1 MKRLAVWRDQRL
13 LGYLAS
19 TGSTIRFRYESE
31 VVEQFGLGRPIISMS
46 LPTSASAFSDRQCRP
61 FFDGLL
67 PEGQARRIIAYDLAI
82 PEADTFA
89 MLAVL
94 GRECAGA
101 LAVLPEGEEPLPAA
115 SANPLPELSRAEI
128 DTLIVNLRFEP
139 FGSGAGLRV
148 SLGGVQEKLLLTDL
162 SAAIG
167 TMGTRHET
175 EKRWVLPTGAVA
187 STHVLKPEI
196 AGLLGN
202 VSNEAL
208 CLRFAALVGVA
219 AATCEI
225 ATFADRQVLVVQR
238 FDRTKGI
245 GGVIERMHQETA
257 CQALAVP
264 VASVTRKYQD
274 AGGPTLQDIARML
287 LRWADPSCLEQLLK
301 QCAIHALVGNADAH
315 AMNFSFVLSPAG
327 EVSVAPMYDVFSTI
341 AYPHLT
347 TTPGMFIG
355 GCRDIRSVTRLDLLD
370 EAVSWGLS
378 SQRATEIL
386 ESVFA
391 EAQKS
396 LENALEE
403 VPVAPQLSE
412 LLRNRVTTFT

>member
-1 MKRLAVWRDQRL
+1 MRRLAVWRDQLL
-13 LGYLAS
+13 LGYLTGS
-19 TGSTIRFRYESE
+19 GSTIRFRYETE
-31 VVEQFGLGRPIISMS
+31 VLDRFGLGRPIISMS
-46 LPTSASAFSDRQCRP
+46 LPTSASAYPDRQCRP

-115 SANPLPELSRAEI
+115 SANALPALSRAEI
-128 DTLIVNLRFEP
+128 DALIANLRFEP

-162 SAAIG
+162 SGATG
-167 TMGTRHET
+167 TTQEA
-175 EKRWVLPTGAVA
+175 EERWVLPTGAVA
-187 STHVLKPEI
+187 STHILKPEI
-196 AGLLGN
+196 AGLVGN
-202 VSNEAL
+202 VANEAL

-238 FDRTKGI
+238 FDRTKGE
-245 GGVIERMHQETA
+245 GGIIERMHQETA

-274 AGGPTLQDIARML
+274 AGGPSLADIAHLL
-287 LRWADPSCLEQLLK
+287 LRWTNPSCLEQLLK

-315 AMNFSFVLSPAG
+315 AMNFSFVLSPTG
-327 EVSVAPMYDVFSTI
+327 EVSIAPMYDVFSTI
-341 AYPHLT
+341 AYSHLT
-347 TTPGMFIG
+347 TIPGMFIG
-355 GCRDIRSVTRLDLLD
+355 GCRDIRSVARANLLD

-378 SQRATEIL
+378 SQGATEIL

-391 EAQKS
+391 EAQNC
-396 LENALEE
+396 LELALDQ
-403 VPVAPQLSE
+403 VPVANQLSD
-412 LLRNRVTTFT
+412 LLRNRISTFT

>member
-1 MKRLAVWRDQRL
+1 MKRLAVWRDQLL
-13 LGYLAS
+13 LGYLTG
-19 TGSTIRFRYESE
+19 TGSTIRFRYETE
-31 VVEQFGLGRPIISMS
+31 VVDQFGLGRPIISMS
-46 LPTSASAFSDRQCRP
+46 LPTSASAYSDRQCRP

-101 LAVLPEGEEPLPAA
+101 LAVLPEGEEPLLAA
-115 SANPLPELSRAEI
+115 SAKAPAALSRAEI
-128 DTLIVNLRFEP
+128 DALIANLHFEP

-162 SAAIG
+162 SGATG
-167 TMGTRHET
+167 TTQEA
-175 EKRWVLPTGAVA
+175 EEWWVLPTGAVA
-187 STHVLKPEI
+187 STHILKPEI
-196 AGLLGN
+196 AGLVGN
-202 VSNEAL
+202 VANEAL
-208 CLRFAALVGVA
+208 CLHFAALVGVA

-238 FDRTKGI
+238 FDRTKSEGGI
-245 GGVIERMHQETA
+245 IERMHQETA

-274 AGGPTLQDIARML
+274 AGGPSLADIARLL

-315 AMNFSFVLSPAG
+315 AMNFSFVLSPTG
-327 EVSVAPMYDVFSTI
+327 EVSIAPMYDVFSTI

-355 GCRDIRSVTRLDLLD
+355 GCRDIRSVTRANLLD

-378 SQRATEIL
+378 LLRATEVL

-391 EAQKS
+391 EVQNS
-396 LENALEE
+396 LELALGQ
-403 VPVAPQLSE
+403 VPVDSQLSE
-412 LLRNRVTTFT
+412 LLRNRVSTFT

>member
-1 MKRLAVWRDQRL
+1 MKRLAVWRNQRL
-13 LGYLAS
+13 LGYLTR
-19 TGSTIRFRYESE
+19 TGSTIRFRYETE

-46 LPTSASAFSDRQCRP
+46 LPTSASAYSDRQCRP

-82 PEADTFA
+82 PEADTFE
-89 MLAVL
+89 MLAFL

-115 SANPLPELSRAEI
+115 SANALPALSRAEI
-128 DTLIVNLRFEP
+128 DALIANLRFEP

-162 SAAIG
+162 SAATG
-167 TMGTRHET
+167 TALET

-187 STHVLKPEI
+187 STHILKPEI
-196 AGLLGN
+196 AGLVGN
-202 VSNEAL
+202 VANEAH
-208 CLRFAALVGVA
+208 CLRFAALAGVT

-225 ATFADRQVLVVQR
+225 ATFADRQVLVVHR
-238 FDRTKGI
+238 FDRTKGE
-245 GGVIERMHQETA
+245 GGIIERMHQETA

-274 AGGPTLQDIARML
+274 AGGPSLADIAQLL
-287 LRWADPSCLEQLLK
+287 LRWGDPSCLEQLLK

-315 AMNFSFVLSPAG
+315 AMNFSFVLSPTG
-327 EVSVAPMYDVFSTI
+327 EVSIAPMYDVFSTI

-347 TTPGMFIG
+347 TTPGMFIDN
-355 GCRDIRSVTRLDLLD
+355 CRDIRAVTRGNLLN

-378 SQRATEIL
+378 PAKATDVL

-391 EAQKS
+391 GVP
-396 LENALEE
+396 LALNQALHD
-403 VPVAPQLSE
+403 VPVNDELSE
-412 LLRNRVTTFT
+412 VLQNRINTFA

>member
-1 MKRLAVWRDQRL
+1 MKRLAVWRDQLL
-13 LGYLAS
+13 LGYLTGS
-19 TGSTIRFRYESE
+19 GSTIRFRYETE
-31 VVEQFGLGRPIISMS
+31 VVDRFGLRRPIISMS
-46 LPTSASAFSDRQCRP
+46 LPTSASAYADRQCRP

-101 LAVLPEGEEPLPAA
+101 LAVLPEGEQPLPAA
-115 SANPLPELSRAEI
+115 SANALPALTRAEI
-128 DTLIVNLRFEP
+128 DALIANLRYEP
-139 FGSGAGLRV
+139 FGSRAGLRV

-162 SAAIG
+162 SGAAG
-167 TMGTRHET
+167 TTQEA
-175 EKRWVLPTGAVA
+175 EARWVLPTGAVA
-187 STHVLKPEI
+187 STHILKPEI
-196 AGLLGN
+196 AGLVGN
-202 VSNEAL
+202 VANEAL
-208 CLRFAALVGVA
+208 CLHFAALVGVA

-225 ATFADRQVLVVQR
+225 ETFADRQVLVVRR
-238 FDRTKGI
+238 FDRTKGE
-245 GGVIERMHQETA
+245 GGIIERMHQETA

-274 AGGPTLQDIARML
+274 AGGPTLADIAQLL
-287 LRWADPSCLEQLLK
+287 LRWTDPSCLEQLLK

-355 GCRDIRSVTRLDLLD
+355 GCRDIRSVTRVNLLD

-378 SQRATEIL
+378 LQGATEIL
-386 ESVFA
+386 ASVFA
-391 EAQKS
+391 EAQNS
-396 LENALEE
+396 LDLALEQ
-403 VPVAPQLSE
+403 VSVAPQLSE
-412 LLRNRVTTFT
+412 LLRNRVSTFT